1 MTSRSLLLKG
11 ASSGGGDGVVVV
23 PLLAGD
29 SASTATAEG
38 AIRATSS
45 DNGFVQNMEIKMS
58 AR

>member
-1 MTSRSLLLKG
+1 MTSWSLLLKG
-11 ASSGGGDGVVVV
+11 ASDGGDGVVVV
-23 PLLAGD
+23 PLLAGV